1 MTTFELTWQESRNN
15 AYVPSSSTDLGQYIA
30 WFLSRALI
38 AGTGITYKDYANAS
52 IGSPAGGWTVQ
63 GSSDGTTG
71 ALDAVD
77 RWTTSYTPAKIVY
90 AAANGSAHSW
100 IVLKS
105 PWNLYVLISC
115 YGSTGG
121 HLIHIGASL
130 TAYSGGSNT
139 TDPTT
144 SNEFLI
150 ASGAVQKNTNSQ
162 SNTHLHAWL
171 ATNGE
176 FMFAS
181 SRDGSGFVNWML
193 QFRQLTETHAGD
205 SHNAWLYHEF
215 DDSSGVGRH
224 SGTTGTMNTSA
235 AASPGS
241 GWQGRSAT
249 PATAAVCAAAA
260 SLSMAGGAT
269 SVLGDMPAADPIDSK
284 EQDFAMRLYVTTA
297 SHKSVRGRLQDVCWS
312 PPAAGSNK
320 VEPSGGGPYA
330 SVLIGNLWFP
340 WHDTVNALSL

>member
-15 AYVPSSSTDLGQYIA
+15 AYVPSSSTDLGQYVA
-30 WFLSRALI
+30 WFLKEAMI
-38 AGTGITYKDYANAS
+38 AAAGVTYKDYASAN
-52 IGSPAGGWTVQ
+52 IGSPSGGWTVQ

-71 ALDAVD
+71 AMDAAD
-77 RWTTSYTPAKIVY
+77 RWTTTYTPAKIVY
-90 AAANGSAHSW
+90 AAADGSAHSW

-115 YGSTGG
+115 YGSTQG
-121 HLIHIGASL
+121 HQIHIGASL

-144 SNEFLI
+144 SNEMKI
-150 ASGAVQKNTNSQ
+150 ASGGTQKNANSQ
-162 SNTHLHAWL
+162 TNTHLHAWL

-176 FMFAS
+176 FMFAA
-181 SRDGSGFVNWML
+181 SRDGSGFANLMI
-193 QFRQLTETHAGD
+193 QFRQLTETHTGD
-205 SHNAWLYHEF
+205 SSNAWMYFEF
-215 DDSSGVGRH
+215 NDSTGVCFL
-224 SGTTGTMNTSA
+224 TATAGTMNTA
-235 AASPGS
+235 AGASPGT

-249 PATAAVCAAAA
+249 PATSAVCACAPTLAM
-260 SLSMAGGAT
+260 SGGGT
-269 SVLGDMPAADPIDSK
+269 SVLNDMPAADPIDSK
-284 EQDFAMRLYVTTA
+284 EQDFPLKLYVTTA
-297 SHKSVRGRLQDVCWS
+297 SHKSVRGRLPDVCWS